1 MTHWA
6 LVDFEDNKSEEVKKL
21 LKPSCKDWA
30 LALAT
35 ALRGDQ
41 GAKTSKMAYILTPIS
56 GTPAQLE
63 RNMKARL
70 NGTLGMP
77 VQEKHKG
84 GPPSFTKQNVRD
96 IVREAI
102 QSVVDT
108 RQQNTAGGNFQD
120 GVHTHNHAYDERT
133 RVGPRRKPFSNVT
146 KEKLMG
152 LCMVTK
158 WCNMPPIYTEI
169 EGCKSDRDLRT
180 ILQTQWGKYKN
191 NFDTMFYDI
200 YWGEELI
207 KTIWTADFTSHEVKC
222 SHLSDLRNET
232 EFNAADAEDG
242 S

>member
-1 MTHWA
+1 
-6 LVDFEDNKSEEVKKL
+6 
-21 LKPSCKDWA
+21 
-30 LALAT
+30 
-35 ALRGDQ
+35 
-41 GAKTSKMAYILTPIS
+41 
-56 GTPAQLE
+56 
-63 RNMKARL
+63 
-70 NGTLGMP
+70 
-77 VQEKHKG
+77 
-84 GPPSFTKQNVRD
+84 
-96 IVREAI
+96 
-102 QSVVDT
+102 
-108 RQQNTAGGNFQD
+108 
-120 GVHTHNHAYDERT
+120 
-133 RVGPRRKPFSNVT
+133 
-146 KEKLMG
+146 MG